1 MPTVDE
7 AWALVAGPL
16 ENLRSDAIDR
26 PDLPWPERRESFHK
40 ELAALTTDPFMDE
53 LVDWLDDMSDSD
65 RQALLIGDQLPIQV
79 YQLLPTIVVDTGAA
93 ATNTAATED
102 ETAWFAYL
110 AENGVR
116 WDGAEQSWDAFGDW
130 FVYDAT
136 QAGFQAQASML
147 LDYLGNMATA
157 DRITMFAQ
165 YGVTIRQPQRATP
178 MDRRVQ
184 EIMDNLL
191 ARTPAYADIPEARRI
206 ELVTAMIEREE
217 SGQ

>member
-16 ENLRSDAIDR
+16 ESLR
-26 PDLPWPERRESFHK
+26 PELPWLERREVFHR
-40 ELAALTTDPFMDE
+40 ALTALTADPF
-53 LVDWLDDMSDSD
+53 VDQFVNWLNDMSDTD
-65 RQALLIGDQLPIQV
+65 RQILLVGEQLPTKI
-79 YQLLPTIVVDTGAA
+79 YQLPPKIVVDTGATTTDIIA
-93 ATNTAATED
+93 AYD
-102 ETAWFAYL
+102 ETAWFAYF

-116 WDGAEQSWDAFGDW
+116 WDGTENSWGPFRDG

-136 QAGFQAQASML
+136 QADFHTLATML
-147 LDYLGNMATA
+147 LDYLGSMATA

-165 YGVTIRQPQRATP
+165 YGVTIRQPQPATP
-178 MDRRVQ
+178 IDPQVKQ
-184 EIMDNLL
+184 IIDDLL
-191 ARTPAYADIPEARRI
+191 ASRPAYADIPEARRI